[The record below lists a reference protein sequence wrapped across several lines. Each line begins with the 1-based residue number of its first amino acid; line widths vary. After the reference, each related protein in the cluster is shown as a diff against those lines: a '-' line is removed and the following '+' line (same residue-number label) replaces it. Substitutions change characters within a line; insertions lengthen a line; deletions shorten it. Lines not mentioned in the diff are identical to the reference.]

1 MRYTGVHDGK
11 RFLVTGGGRGI
22 GQAVAEVLHGQGAQ
36 VVVTDLLEQNA
47 STVAEGLGGAA
58 KGAYAMKLN
67 VADTEEVGQVVP
79 AAATAMGGLD
89 GVAHCAGIVV
99 HADPLA
105 IPRDDWF
112 RQLDINVIGAYEVAR
127 HAAEQI
133 RAGGGPGAI
142 VTVASEAGKAGHI
155 DSLAYSASKAALI
168 NATRMLADVLAKYDI
183 NVNSVCPGGVD
194 TAMLREV
201 ADVYGALLD
210 RKSEDV
216 YAQMVSKHL
225 RRHTQPIEVA
235 RVISFLLSD
244 DALLI
249 RGQSINVDAGET

>member
-1 MRYTGVHDGK
+1 
-11 RFLVTGGGRGI
+11 
-22 GQAVAEVLHGQGAQ
+22 
-36 VVVTDLLEQNA
+36 
-47 STVAEGLGGAA
+47 
-58 KGAYAMKLN
+58 
-67 VADTEEVGQVVP
+67 
-79 AAATAMGGLD
+79 
-89 GVAHCAGIVV
+89 
-99 HADPLA
+99 
-105 IPRDDWF
+105 
-112 RQLDINVIGAYEVAR
+112 
-127 HAAEQI
+127 
-133 RAGGGPGAI
+133 
-142 VTVASEAGKAGHI
+142 
-155 DSLAYSASKAALI
+155 
-168 NATRMLADVLAKYDI
+168 LADVLAKYDI

-249 RGQSINVDAGET
+249 RGQSINVDAGETLS